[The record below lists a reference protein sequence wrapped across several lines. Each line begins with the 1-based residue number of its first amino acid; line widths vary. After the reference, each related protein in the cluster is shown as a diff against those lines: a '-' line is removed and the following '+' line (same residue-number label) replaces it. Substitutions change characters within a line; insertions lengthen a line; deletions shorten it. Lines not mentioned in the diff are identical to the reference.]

1 MDLADLAETKLP
13 TCSLAGSRLREAD
26 LSSADL
32 TDADLTNC
40 DLFQASLH
48 GATLTGADLTGAEVS
63 GLNLLTLADFKGV
76 RVTDEQV
83 FRLLVAMGVDV
94 RTRQR

>member
-1 MDLADLAETKLP
+1 MAHPGLQAD
-13 TCSLAGSRLREAD
+13 GSHRRPLISRTAPE
-26 LSSADL
+26 SRTRPS
-32 TDADLTNC
+32 
-40 DLFQASLH
+40 
-48 GATLTGADLTGAEVS
+48 GRRPLTGAEVS

-76 RVTDEQV
+76 RVTDERV